1 MSYLIFVLKERR
13 LLSFGLSLT
22 FFSSF
27 GQTFLIAL
35 FVPYFLHTFELSN
48 AAFGSIYSVAT
59 LASALALPWLG
70 QYIDRM
76 PIRKYSMFVA
86 VGLVAACLLVAIST
100 NIAVLFLGI
109 MILRLAGQGLSGHT
123 AHTAMARYYDHQRGK
138 ALSVSSLGYPIG
150 EGILPILIAGLLA
163 VVHWRTAWGIIAL
176 MVAVILIPLLFRLV
190 GRTEQEREIPLK
202 KEESAGAI
210 HQYIAIMRE
219 PLFYYITPAMLM
231 PPFWVTGLF
240 LYQISIADDFGW
252 STALIASAFM
262 AFAGSRIV
270 FSILVGPWI
279 DRFTARRLYPFYLLP
294 MILAMMVPIFWSG
307 SGSAFLYMILLGVA
321 LGISGNIKSALFAE
335 LYGTE
340 MLGTVRSLFGTAMI
354 IATALSPFIF
364 GFLLDL
370 HTPLENILWMG
381 IITSLLAGGLSL
393 KVLRE

>member
-35 FVPYFLHTFELSN
+35 FVPYFLPAFELSN

-76 PIRKYSMFVA
+76 PIRRYSIFVA
-86 VGLVAACLLVAIST
+86 VGLVAACLLVAISMH
-100 NIAVLFLGI
+100 IAILFLGI

-150 EGILPILIAGLLA
+150 EGILPLLIAGLLTL
-163 VVHWRTAWGIIAL
+163 VHWRTAWGIIAL
-176 MVAVILIPLLFRLV
+176 LVAVILIPLIYRLV
-190 GRTEQEREIPLK
+190 GKTEQEREIPISD
-202 KEESAGAI
+202 KESGGAI
-210 HQYIAIMRE
+210 HQYMEIMRQ
-219 PLFYYITPAMLM
+219 PKFFYITPAMLM
-231 PPFWVTGLF
+231 PPFWITGLF
-240 LYQISIADDFGW
+240 LYQISIAGDFGW

-262 AFAGSRIV
+262 AFAASRIV
-270 FSILVGPWI
+270 FSIVVGPWI
-279 DRFTARRLYPFYLLP
+279 DRYSARRLYPFYQIP

-307 SGSAFLYMILLGVA
+307 SFSAFLYMILLGVA
-321 LGISGNIKSALFAE
+321 MGISGNIKSALFAE

-340 MLGTVRSLFGTAMI
+340 IVGTVRSLYSTVMIVATAM
-354 IATALSPFIF
+354 SPFIF
-364 GFLLDL
+364 GFMLDL
-370 HTPLENILWMG
+370 QTPIENILWMG
-381 IITSLLAGGLSL
+381 VISSLLAGILSL